1 MGKNPK
7 ETMEKYGHNPQFR
20 EILQEFTQSMAGHFE
35 DMGNKEQEK
44 QKEEMKND
52 PVMKIIETDPQ
63 VKEILADPKV

>member
-1 MGKNPK
+1 
-7 ETMEKYGHNPQFR
+7 
-20 EILQEFTQSMAGHFE
+20 MAGHFE
-35 DMGNKEQEK
+35 DMADKQVEK

>member
-35 DMGNKEQEK
+35 DMGNKQAEK
-44 QKEEMKND
+44 
-52 PVMKIIETDPQ
+52 
-63 VKEILADPKV
+63 

>member
-7 ETMEKYGHNPQFR
+7 ETMAKYGHNPQFR

-35 DMGNKEQEK
+35 DMGQKEAEK
-44 QKEEMKND
+44 KKEEMKDD
-52 PVMKIIETDPQ
+52 PIMKIIDSDPQ